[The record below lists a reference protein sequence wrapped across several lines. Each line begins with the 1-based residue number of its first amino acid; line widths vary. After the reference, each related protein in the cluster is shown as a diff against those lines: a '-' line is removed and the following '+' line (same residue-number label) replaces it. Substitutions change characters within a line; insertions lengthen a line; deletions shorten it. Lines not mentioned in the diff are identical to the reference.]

1 MLSGK
6 TANLPV
12 SVTSRSFRLIFG
24 RIVFSGRDSERNVE
38 PARILKSCGIVW
50 FPAQART
57 ITACHYSRDGSRVVT
72 GSWDCSVKLWCA
84 STGKIEHTLE
94 GHTKNVTCCV
104 ISRDGTVIVSA
115 SDDRTAIVWGAS
127 TGEVRHRIKGHKGA
141 VTSCAISADHTRVV
155 TGSADRTAR
164 VWDTSKYA
172 VLHRKS
178 LRAAKKADIKRVAA
192 QEAAAEVPSA
202 NLARTDPED
211 RLWHPGRTWHRK
223 YCEDDSLHTAKL
235 WYDPEDPNAK
245 K

>member
-1 MLSGK
+1 M
-6 TANLPV
+6 
-12 SVTSRSFRLIFG
+12 
-24 RIVFSGRDSERNVE
+24 
-38 PARILKSCGIVW
+38 KSCGIVW

-235 WYDPEDPNAK
+235 WYDPEEPNAK

>member
-1 MLSGK
+1 MSCFGGVALPLFKGHTGVVRCVDVSPDGGRVVTCSDDRTARINDAVSGK
-6 TANLPV
+6 NIAVLEGHGGAVESCMFGPDGRG
-12 SVTSRSFRLIFG
+12 RS
-24 RIVFSGRDSERNVE
+24 
-38 PARILKSCGIVW
+38 A
-50 FPAQART
+50 
-57 ITACHYSRDGSRVVT
+57 ACHYSRDGSRVVT

-94 GHTKNVTCCV
+94 GHTKSVTCCV
-104 ISRDGTVIVSA
+104 ISRAARS
-115 SDDRTAIVWGAS
+115 SS
-127 TGEVRHRIKGHKGA
+127 PP
-141 VTSCAISADHTRVV
+141 
-155 TGSADRTAR
+155 DRTAR
-164 VWDTSKYA
+164 LGHVPYA

-211 RLWHPGRTWHRK
+211 RALAPGPDLAPQVR
-223 YCEDDSLHTAKL
+223 EDDSLHTAKL